1 MDRDLVKSIAVH
13 LGVWAVLGLA
23 FGIVCDRLGVS
34 FPVYLCL
41 WLGGAGAYLYF
52 QAKDEQKKEQERLT
66 ALWQQAYKTGAEE
79 ALKQK
84 S

>member
-13 LGVWAVLGLA
+13 LVVWTVLGFA
-23 FGIVCDRLGVS
+23 FGIVCYQAGIS

-41 WLGGAGAYLYF
+41 WLGGVGVYGYF

-66 ALWQQAYKTGAEE
+66 ALWQQAYKAGAEE